1 MKELLYVF
9 VAIVVI
15 ISLSFFITQILKE
28 SKKSIKTLNDMN
40 KKADDLINKKR
51 KGHASFSWLKNYL
64 PGLPGFFNSIC
75 YFGRLILTHT

>member
-40 KKADDLINKKR
+40 KKADDLINKNVKV
-51 KGHASFSWLKNYL
+51 
-64 PGLPGFFNSIC
+64 
-75 YFGRLILTHT
+75 THHSAG

>member
-40 KKADDLINKKR
+40 KKADDLINKNVKV
-51 KGHASFSWLKNYL
+51 
-64 PGLPGFFNSIC
+64 
-75 YFGRLILTHT
+75 THHSVG